1 MDEYHRPTQ
10 ACQEMQLSALSR
22 DGSRE
27 RVSSR
32 KFLAQKAG
40 SAKVMQERAEVVKEN
55 TPVFR
60 QIGDQVAETLAKP
73 CAVTGKATQW

>member
-1 MDEYHRPTQ
+1 
-10 ACQEMQLSALSR
+10 
-22 DGSRE
+22 
-27 RVSSR
+27 
-32 KFLAQKAG
+32 
-40 SAKVMQERAEVVKEN
+40 MQERAEVVKEN